1 MIIGVTL
8 FFVIVDIKKHREETV
23 NITTVDVRKAMKNR
37 INASSADKNNNAIL
51 NTARSPVPSDLRI
64 SKRA

>member
-8 FFVIVDIKKHREETV
+8 FFEIVDIKKHREETV

-37 INASSADKNNNAIL
+37 INA
-51 NTARSPVPSDLRI
+51 
-64 SKRA
+64 